1 MIIFSDDGGAID
13 VESSGSVQLGTWEPT
28 GDTTANLTI
37 VSYSD
42 EEGGFR
48 IHASFEVAP
57 DGQTFTASYTFEL
70 FDPATGESMG
80 EYGPG
85 MATGTREVA
94 KGPGTPVGSFED
106 LFGQFEGT
114 PEASPVADLTDAMVQ
129 VTLDE
134 FVVGADQLTLTA
146 GQAYTFAITNTGQL
160 VHELVIEP
168 AGANDAPL
176 DQDGQE
182 SEVEDIDPGASAE
195 LTWTFDEPGRYQF
208 ACHVPGHLEQG
219 MVLEFDVVAP

>member
-1 MIIFSDDGGAID
+1 MRRSIPCWLSVLFVIGALVLGGGRLVAAQDDAAAYAGHPLIGTWTLVTDDQELPDVIIFSDDGGVID

-37 VSYSD
+37 ISYSD

-85 MATGTREVA
+85 AATGTREVA
-94 KGPGTPVGSFED
+94 TGPGTPEGSFED
-106 LFGQFEGT
+106 LFGQFAGT
-114 PEASPVADLTDAMVQ
+114 PEASP
-129 VTLDE
+129 
-134 FVVGADQLTLTA
+134 
-146 GQAYTFAITNTGQL
+146 
-160 VHELVIEP
+160 
-168 AGANDAPL
+168 AP
-176 DQDGQE
+176 
-182 SEVEDIDPGASAE
+182 
-195 LTWTFDEPGRYQF
+195 
-208 ACHVPGHLEQG
+208 
-219 MVLEFDVVAP
+219 